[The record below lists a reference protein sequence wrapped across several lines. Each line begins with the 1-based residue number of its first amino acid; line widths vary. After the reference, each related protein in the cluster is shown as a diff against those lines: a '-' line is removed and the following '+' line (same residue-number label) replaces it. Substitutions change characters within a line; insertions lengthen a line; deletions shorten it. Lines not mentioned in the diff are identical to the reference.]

1 MYAIFCVSVSFCRS
15 QLKKNMC
22 GFGLNDIESYATC
35 KRCHQLWQLAHWS
48 IGWPRLLYGFVM
60 PADLYW
66 TQRCACLAVKHLTQ
80 FPKNPK
86 WFFSSIFHFIVSS
99 AQSDSMAGDT
109 ETHTAYQEN
118 AFDAWWRWK
127 KASRKEAYLISP
139 RMFEQFKGSITANL
153 NRTQTWARHQ
163 WKRHTK
169 KMCMLCDRCRTKWHI
184 LSTNSPNRRS
194 FSHGFIYRLL
204 IRWQVSSASHVLASP
219 PFAAQTVS
227 MQFHLQLQ
235 RMNVFVSQII
245 SFSVIP
251 GGQCEL
257 FDESN
262 VTVKV
267 TQLLKVA
274 KANVFRLFQIV

>member
-1 MYAIFCVSVSFCRS
+1 MVLFIHFSFHRQPGTKRFDGRRYRNAYGIPRECVRRMMTMEKSKPKRGVFDLASNVRTV
-15 QLKKNMC
+15 Q
-22 GFGLNDIESYATC
+22 GFHHSEPQSNTNL
-35 KRCHQLWQLAHWS
+35 
-48 IGWPRLLYGFVM
+48 
-60 PADLYW
+60 
-66 TQRCACLAVKHLTQ
+66 
-80 FPKNPK
+80 
-86 WFFSSIFHFIVSS
+86 SSP
-99 AQSDSMAGDT
+99 SM
-109 ETHTAYQEN
+109 EKTH
-118 AFDAWWRWK
+118 
-127 KASRKEAYLISP
+127 
-139 RMFEQFKGSITANL
+139 
-153 NRTQTWARHQ
+153 
-163 WKRHTK
+163 K

-204 IRWQVSSASHVLASP
+204 IRWQVLSASHVLASP
-219 PFAAQTVS
+219 PFAAQIVS

-235 RMNVFVSQII
+235 RMNVFVSQIN